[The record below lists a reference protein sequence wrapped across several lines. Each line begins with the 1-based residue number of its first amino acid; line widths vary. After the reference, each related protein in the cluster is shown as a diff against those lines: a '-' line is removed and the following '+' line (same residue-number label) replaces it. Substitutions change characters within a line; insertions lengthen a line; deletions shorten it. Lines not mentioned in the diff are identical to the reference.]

1 MKELYKYYVSLLF
14 ISISF
19 IQDASAQLNPLGSM
33 YYQNQ
38 YMGNPAFA
46 GIEEGL
52 NANLAYR
59 KQFTGIPGS
68 PVTQSVTGDY
78 GFSNR
83 TAVGLNL
90 NFSKSGLIN
99 YTRAMATYAYH
110 LPLNEDNKLHFGLSI
125 GFMREHI
132 NSRDIS
138 GDNFDPVTTRFN
150 DRGNQLDG
158 DFGMAF
164 TGKKLTV
171 QGAIINL
178 NNYLETDPNFV
189 SGVNYATFFSAIA
202 YKIAI
207 NNQFTAEPKLAYRGI
222 KGLDDVIDAGIN
234 LTYQERFSI
243 YSLYHTT
250 KSATFGF
257 GLEYNDAITFTGMY
271 TTNTSEMRGYAN
283 GDFEVGLNFKI
294 NKKKN

>member
-1 MKELYKYYVSLLF
+1 MKELYKYLAILF
-14 ISISF
+14 ISASF
-19 IQDASAQLNPLGSM
+19 IEEASAQLHPLGNM

-46 GIEEGL
+46 GIEQGL
-52 NANLAYR
+52 NANVAYR
-59 KQFTGIPGS
+59 EQFTEIPGS

-78 GFSNR
+78 GFDNR

-99 YTRAMATYAYH
+99 YTRALATYAYH
-110 LPLNEDNKLHFGLSI
+110 LPLDEDNKLHFGLSL

-138 GDNFDPVTTRFN
+138 GDDFDPVTNRFN

-158 DFGMAF
+158 DFGMAY
-164 TGKKLTV
+164 TGKKLTL
-171 QGAIINL
+171 QAAIINL
-178 NNYLETDPNFV
+178 HNYLQTDPNFV
-189 SGVNYATFFSAIA
+189 NGVNYATFFSAVS

-207 NNQFTAEPKLAYRGI
+207 DPQFSAEPKVAYRGI
-222 KGLDDVIDAGIN
+222 KGFDDVIDAAIN
-234 LTYQERFSI
+234 LSYQNRFSF
-243 YSLYHTT
+243 YSIYHTT

-257 GLEYNDAITFTGMY
+257 GLAYNDALTFTGMY
-271 TTNTSEMRGYAN
+271 TTNTSEMQGYAN
-283 GDFEVGLNFKI
+283 GDFEIGLNFKM